1 MDYGTLLRGFLQS
14 VDDTAVTSKVQDA
27 LAAYEALVA
36 YFVKDSVMEDA
47 TGLSIYWPTPSY
59 MYHSYVPM
67 A

>member
-1 MDYGTLLRGFLQS
+1 MEHQMKYPSPVGNGVIKVLLAAFP
-14 VDDTAVTSKVQDA
+14 DA